1 MLIQVGIL
9 CIVQLLINVR
19 EEEFP
24 APNHWEVFLQLM
36 VMQQICA
43 SLSVISLLC
52 GPQPE
57 TFITVESAI
66 YFCIARMAINGIEIE
81 IVCTSGGCAGIPI
94 HRGGGRCPI
103 GTIISDTG
111 KRPVVIPSQSR
122 KIEIFIDVRWTTG
135 RNLVVSII
143 TGFIFRRIIRA
154 HSDSLRN
161 CDKLWRGMP
170 VCCTND
176 RH

>member
-1 MLIQVGIL
+1 MLIHVGIL

-94 HRGGGRCPI
+94 HRGGSNRHHNLRYRKKTRCHTLPKPE
-103 GTIISDTG
+103 D
-111 KRPVVIPSQSR
+111 
-122 KIEIFIDVRWTTG
+122 
-135 RNLVVSII
+135 RNI
-143 TGFIFRRIIRA
+143 
-154 HSDSLRN
+154 H
-161 CDKLWRGMP
+161 
-170 VCCTND
+170 
-176 RH
+176 